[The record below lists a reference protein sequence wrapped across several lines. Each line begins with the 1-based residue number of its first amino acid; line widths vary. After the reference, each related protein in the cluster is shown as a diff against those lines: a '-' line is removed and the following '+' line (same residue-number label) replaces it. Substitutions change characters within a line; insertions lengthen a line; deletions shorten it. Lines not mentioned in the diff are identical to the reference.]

1 MPSKK
6 MSKNNQPKFWGP
18 AIFEAKTLKTI
29 RNRFLDD
36 VIASQNKLIGW
47 SDCLA
52 QLVIMA
58 GGYEVLQN
66 PNHVQTWYGERPD
79 LYPNYT
85 DWRDAEIAD
94 YIKDI
99 EIIKKL

>member
-1 MPSKK
+1 M
-6 MSKNNQPKFWGP
+6 
-18 AIFEAKTLKTI
+18 
-29 RNRFLDD
+29 
-36 VIASQNKLIGW
+36 IASQHKLIGW

-66 PNHVQTWYGERPD
+66 PNHVQTWYHERPD

-85 DWRDAEIAD
+85 DWRDYEIAD

-99 EIIKKL
+99 EIIKSL